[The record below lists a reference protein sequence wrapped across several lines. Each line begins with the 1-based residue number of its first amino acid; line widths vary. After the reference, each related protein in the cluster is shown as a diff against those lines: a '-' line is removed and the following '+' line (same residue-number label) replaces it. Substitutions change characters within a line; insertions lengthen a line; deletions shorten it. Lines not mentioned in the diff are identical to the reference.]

1 MTTDEKLQRACRVLL
16 AGIGEDPYREGLRDT
31 PRRVVAAWRERTQG
45 YGADIGAILKTS
57 FDAEGYDEMIVCRDI
72 AFYSTCEHHLL
83 PFSGVAHV
91 GYLPAHR
98 IVGLSKMARLVE
110 AYARRLQVQERLTRQ
125 VAQAMQDYVKPDGC
139 GVVIRAKH
147 LCMACRGVLKPEADM
162 VTSALTGSFRQ
173 AAVRAEFFAL
183 TRNGGG

>member
-1 MTTDEKLQRACRVLL
+1 MDSEKIERACRLL
-16 AGIGEDPYREGLRDT
+16 LEGIGEDPTREGLRDT
-31 PRRVVAAWRERTQG
+31 PRRVVAAWGERTAG
-45 YGADIGAILKTS
+45 YGADIAALLKTD

-91 GYLPAHR
+91 GYLPEKR
-98 IVGLSKMARLVE
+98 VVGLSKMARLVE
-110 AYARRLQVQERLTRQ
+110 AFATRLQVQERLTQQ
-125 VAQAMQDYVKPDGC
+125 VAQAMQQHVHPS
-139 GVVIRAKH
+139 GVGVIIRAKH
-147 LCMACRGVLKPEADM
+147 LCMACRGVKKPEADM

-173 AAVRAEFFAL
+173 AAVRAEFLAL